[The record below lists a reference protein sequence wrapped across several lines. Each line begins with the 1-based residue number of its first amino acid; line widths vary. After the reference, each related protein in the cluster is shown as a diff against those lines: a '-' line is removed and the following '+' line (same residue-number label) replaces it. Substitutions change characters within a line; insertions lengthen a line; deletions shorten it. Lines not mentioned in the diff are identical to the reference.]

1 MNVITKFSA
10 LGLAAVLFAACS
22 DSSSDNGDG
31 NLTPEITGIGLTT
44 TGGSTVTN
52 YKVSNVAKAPR
63 RADAVNMPA
72 YNKPADAIDIT
83 TVTDLSR
90 LSGNYYVPAKKE
102 FTFKAS
108 YFNLGGCNL
117 YVENGATFNWDGSRI
132 GNLYVNTSGTVN
144 LTVNDDPAVSIQ
156 GPVVN
161 YGTFN
166 VKNET
171 QSTKSIHII
180 RDFYS
185 NNNLS
190 LQKSNAELNVSS
202 VTLYVNGSVRAKKFE
217 AQEGAKV
224 IITGDAHVEDGS
236 FISKNSDVT
245 INGYLA
251 ANSVDLGSEN
261 GNTIKVDKY
270 IEVKKQFGIGGKTS
284 LYANSI
290 DASCLKDGEGNLTSP
305 VTAYINDDAMIYVNN
320 AGYLTFDNLTI
331 NNNKHIQIA
340 ENAGVACFKARSF
353 NCVNAASSNEPIKVF
368 STPSNA
374 ATFLLELSNIKVNQQ
389 EIAYD
394 DAVIDASYYDYAD
407 AQTKDGVKEVFNKD
421 LGYRLNKTDFGNL
434 PKLDLLSTVE
444 NNTNDYMS
452 ATCIAPVG
460 DKLYVSYHTRGTQH
474 GANIE
479 VFNVSGNNVSVTQ
492 TLKDNDNALDFNHC
506 MVANNKLYLSG
517 SHINAGGGFAYID
530 IKGDGT
536 LNTTSTTIDGKTR
549 EPLQFVSLDNLA
561 STTKVDANWAAMF
574 KGNLIVAT
582 TAGYKAYTLGTDGP
596 VLANTVATTGKA
608 KSLAVSND
616 GSTIYGLSFKSTAN
630 DDATPVEGW
639 LQYTGNATMSGNL
652 NTTELGNI
660 APTNGKNSLFADQTA
675 GSRVLYA
682 CLGQYGVRQVNGSWT
697 LANKTWTIP
706 TNKDG
711 KVKGYANGVASDDN
725 YVYVA
730 CGGYGLVV
738 LDKATGE
745 ELCHRTVGAS
755 ANYVAVSNGYIYV
768 ANGLNRVQVFKLNYT
783 RK

>member
-52 YKVSNVAKAPR
+52 YKVGNVAKAPR
-63 RADAVNMPA
+63 RADAVTMPA
-72 YNKPADAIDIT
+72 YDKPADAIDIT

-102 FTFKAS
+102 FTLPAGN
-108 YFNLGGCNL
+108 YNLNACNI
-117 YVENGATFNWDGSRI
+117 YIENGATLNVSDTTFGT
-132 GNLYVNTSGTVN
+132 LYVNTTGTVN
-144 LTVNDDPAVSIQ
+144 FSGTSV
-156 GPVVN
+156 GGKVVN

-166 VKNET
+166 VKNDT
-171 QSTKSIHII
+171 QSTKRIFILK
-180 RDFYS
+180 DFYS
-185 NNNLS
+185 NTNLS
-190 LQKSNAELNVSS
+190 LQKSNVELYFSDK
-202 VTLYVNGSVRAKKFE
+202 TLYVNGSLRAMKCE
-217 AQEGAKV
+217 VQSGANV
-224 IITGDAHVEDGS
+224 TITGDVHVEDGA

-251 ANSVDLGSEN
+251 ANSVDLGSDN
-261 GNTIKVDKY
+261 GNTVKVDKY
-270 IEVKKQFGIGGKTS
+270 IEVKKEFSLGGKTN

-290 DASCLKDGEGNLTSP
+290 DASRLKNSEGNVIDP
-305 VTAYINDDAMIYVNN
+305 VTAFISGDAKIYVNN
-320 AGYLTFDNLTI
+320 AGYLTFDNLSIT
-331 NNNKHIQIA
+331 NTPHIQIA
-340 ENAGVACFKARSF
+340 ENSGVACFKARNF
-353 NCVNAASSNEPIKVF
+353 NCARTTSTKEPIQVF
-368 STPSNA
+368 STPSTG
-374 ATFLLELSNIKVNQQ
+374 ATFLLELSEIKLNNTVVD
-389 EIAYD
+389 YD
-394 DAVIDASYYDYAD
+394 DAIIDASYYDYAD
-407 AQTKDGVKEVFNKD
+407 AQSKDGVKEVFDKD

-536 LNTTSTTIDGKTR
+536 LNTTSETIDGKTR

-574 KGNLIVAT
+574 KGNLLVAT

-616 GSTIYGLSFKSTAN
+616 GSTIYGLSFKSATN

-639 LQYTGNATMSGNL
+639 LQYTTDATMGGNL
-652 NTTELGNI
+652 STVELGNI
-660 APTNGKNSLFADQTA
+660 APTNGKNSLFADKTS
-675 GSRVLYA
+675 GSNVLYA
-682 CLGQYGVRQVNGSWT
+682 CLGQYGVKEINGSSW
-697 LANKTWTIP
+697 TWTIP
-706 TNKDG
+706 TNKDN

-755 ANYVAVSNGYIYV
+755 ANYVAVNNGYIYV